1 MPSVT
6 FSYGE
11 TLPSAITNGD
21 IKVVTTNGTVF
32 FDIGSTRIQF
42 KDSTKLSLSGGTMSG
57 PINMNSNKITSL
69 ATPTASTD
77 AANKSY
83 VDSKLITYKAGT
95 AISISDSTIS
105 HSNIGTANT
114 YGPGSNATLSPGSAF
129 YVPQMTTNAQ
139 GHVSSAK
146 NVKFTL
152 DSSILRT
159 SNIANNL
166 TTTSAGYALDARQ
179 GRSLNS
185 SISSLKSSKNGDT
198 MRGNL
203 NFATGTKILFESGAT
218 VYSDSSQHIYIA
230 GSNGESEY
238 FMHHGV
244 HDSRWTWDP
253 DVSLRV
259 ALGTPNHRF
268 TGIFSQTS
276 VDVSSDRNDKH
287 DIKSLNSSKYEKLFS
302 LLKPVSF
309 IYNENESNRT
319 HLGLIAQDVED
330 ALSECEIDSQ
340 QFAAFCKANK
350 RLIHKYNG
358 EEYEEVLENE
368 YTYSL
373 RYSEFIP
380 LLIHMVQLLGDRV
393 DALESIVSQSTDN

>member
-11 TLPSAITNGD
+11 TLPSDITNGD

-146 NVKFTL
+146 NITFTL
-152 DSSILRT
+152 DGSILRT

-179 GRSLNS
+179 GKALNERMDALYS
-185 SISSLKSSKNGDT
+185 TQTYNLTAHKSSGDHDGRYYTETEMNSKLSQKLNLSGGT
-198 MRGNL
+198 M
-203 NFATGTKILFESGAT
+203 TG
-218 VYSDSSQHIYIA
+218 
-230 GSNGESEY
+230 
-238 FMHHGV
+238 
-244 HDSRWTWDP
+244 
-253 DVSLRV
+253 
-259 ALGTPNHRF
+259 ALKMNTN
-268 TGIFSQTS
+268 
-276 VDVSSDRNDKH
+276 
-287 DIKSLNSSKYEKLFS
+287 
-302 LLKPVSF
+302 
-309 IYNENESNRT
+309 
-319 HLGLIAQDVED
+319 
-330 ALSECEIDSQ
+330 
-340 QFAAFCKANK
+340 
-350 RLIHKYNG
+350 
-358 EEYEEVLENE
+358 
-368 YTYSL
+368 
-373 RYSEFIP
+373 IP
-380 LLIHMVQLLGDRV
+380 IQ
-393 DALESIVSQSTDN
+393 